1 MTGKWDLPPEIRH
14 LPIDP
19 RRKLP
24 IPYLVERPNGVANF
38 GVLDPRRAQTC
49 YAKRLCAMCGRVMGK
64 EVALYGDEVSLA
76 PPPDGFFIEAPVHER
91 CIEIALGGL
100 CPFIS
105 SETYPRRAQRDP
117 QVMVLGD
124 RDRLPE
130 IGRTVAKRPAVVA
143 IAERY
148 QMVMMVTDTG
158 MMPVYITPEILRVR
172 RYGWVD
178 GAATEVIPG

>member
-1 MTGKWDLPPEIRH
+1 MAKLPPEIRH
-14 LPIDP
+14 LPVDP
-19 RRKLP
+19 SWNLP
-24 IPYLVERPNGVANF
+24 IPYIVERPQGIANF

-64 EVALYGDEVSLA
+64 EVALYGDEVSLR

-91 CIEIALGGL
+91 CIEIAIGGL

-105 SETYPRRAQRDP
+105 RENYRRRRQDDP

-124 RDRLPE
+124 RDVLPK
-130 IGRTVAKRPAVVA
+130 IGREIAKRPAVVG

-148 QMVMMVTDTG
+148 QMVMGVFDTG
-158 MMPVYITPEILRVR
+158 LMPVYLTPEILRVR